1 MLPSAVAF
9 VTMER
14 HPHDAGSPLGGLAIA
29 GIVLAVIGIAIAGR
43 IIAHS
48 FDRTRIATYAA
59 SQGWTL
65 TGCQWKLFGP
75 GWLGGNKT
83 RVYAITYT
91 DREGRTHTAFA
102 RTSVLS
108 GVYLTEDRIVS

>member
-1 MLPSAVAF
+1 MEHRMWALVL
-9 VTMER
+9 ER
-14 HPHDAGSPLGGLAIA
+14 HAHEGGAGPSP
-29 GIVLAVIGIAIAGR
+29 AVIAAIVASVIVIAIIGR
-43 IIAHS
+43 VAAHS

-108 GVYLTEDRIVS
+108 GVYLNEDRIVS